1 MTEHKHPVIAA
12 FRELDTL
19 PALSESRSRALQAL
33 SGGSSPAA
41 AMAVVE
47 GDIGLLAAIL
57 RAANAAD
64 GNAIAT
70 VRQAFELLGLER
82 VERITRQVPVADFF
96 EPFKGCDLT
105 PEALRRHSLA
115 TQRTAVRLATAVGAG
130 DADELSVAA
139 LLHDIGKLPLC
150 VVFGDYPDAF
160 YGRSRTPAGRV
171 RVERERIGTD
181 HAALGGLLLRHWG
194 LPDRTAAMV
203 ARHHDPPPGS
213 EAALL
218 QLADAIVHHSHDGAV
233 EPKRVLQAAERAR
246 VDTAWLRTLLA
257 GGPADDEPRLRE
269 RSPLSPREVV
279 ALRGLAE
286 GKTYKQLGA
295 ELDLSPS
302 TLRSQ
307 LHSSC
312 RKLGVKD
319 RAQAV
324 IVAAERG
331 WI

>member
-1 MTEHKHPVIAA
+1 MAERKHPVVAA
-12 FRELDTL
+12 FGQLDHL
-19 PALSESRSRALQAL
+19 PALSESRRRVLHALRDEHSP
-33 SGGSSPAA
+33 SGAIAA
-41 AMAVVE
+41 IE

-64 GNAIAT
+64 GNAVAT
-70 VRQAFELLGLER
+70 VRQAFELLGREEI
-82 VERITRQVPVADFF
+82 ERIAGELPAADFF

-105 PEALRRHSLA
+105 PDALRRHAVA
-115 TQRTAVRLATAVGAG
+115 TQRTAVRLAIAVEAVNP
-130 DADELSVAA
+130 DELAVAA
-139 LLHDIGKLPLC
+139 LLHDVGKLPLC
-150 VVFGDYPDAF
+150 VAFADYPDAF
-160 YGRSRTPAGRV
+160 YRGARTRHERV
-171 RVERERIGTD
+171 QVERDRIGTD

-194 LPDRTAAMV
+194 LPDRIAAMV
-203 ARHHDPPPGS
+203 AHHHDPAPGS

-218 QLADAIVHHSHDGAV
+218 QLADAIVHHTQGGAV
-233 EPKRVLQAAERAR
+233 EPEEVLQSAERAR
-246 VDTAWLRTLLA
+246 IHTDWLRKLLA
-257 GGPADDEPRLRE
+257 SGADDTSGRGRD
-269 RSPLSPREVV
+269 RSPLTPREAI

-286 GKTYKQLGA
+286 GKTYKQMAA
-295 ELDLSPS
+295 ELSVSPS

-312 RKLGVKD
+312 KKLGVKD